1 MDDARSRRSDVSKPP
16 PEHIDRY
23 VPGGSASEEMEM
35 DGERRPPRRR
45 NSPKRDGGRTRGSRR
60 PGQRRDRQ
68 PARDENGH
76 LLVQGRPRKTAE
88 ELDAEMTDY
97 WNGGEAGNG
106 TKRVNAP
113 DGDIDMDA

>member
-1 MDDARSRRSDVSKPP
+1 
-16 PEHIDRY
+16 
-23 VPGGSASEEMEM
+23 
-35 DGERRPPRRR
+35 
-45 NSPKRDGGRTRGSRR
+45 
-60 PGQRRDRQ
+60 
-68 PARDENGH
+68 